1 MGILTF
7 PWLLMICLKLINSGV
22 ALINDEICNN
32 IFNNCNVIKGMENPG
47 KIINVYEAA
56 KAAELNLEIQ

>member
-22 ALINDEICNN
+22 ALINDEMMILANN
-32 IFNNCNVIKGMENPG
+32 IEYNKMSYND
-47 KIINVYEAA
+47 
-56 KAAELNLEIQ
+56 